1 VPWSQP
7 VLVLVLVLVRVL
19 EHRKSP
25 AQNERRE
32 RRGGE
37 QRSRETAGSGHG
49 RAYHSRKKNLLKGQE
64 D

>member
-1 VPWSQP
+1 M
-7 VLVLVLVLVRVL
+7 LVLVLVLVRVL
-19 EHRKSP
+19 ENRKSP

-37 QRSRETAGSGHG
+37 QRSRETAGSAHGH
-49 RAYHSRKKNLLKGQE
+49 AYHLRKQNLLKGQE